1 MDDLP
6 RLRSLGGQA
15 DAEEE
20 RLHHV
25 VAEFVRWF
33 TSWWL
38 TRGLE
43 RVAQAEAEERDAA

>member
-1 MDDLP
+1 M
-6 RLRSLGGQA
+6 
-15 DAEEE
+15 
-20 RLHHV
+20 LHPE

-43 RVAQAEAEERDAA
+43 LVAKEGAEERDAA

>member
-20 RLHHV
+20 RLHHE

-43 RVAQAEAEERDAA
+43 LLAAEEIEEPRAA

>member
-20 RLHHV
+20 RLHHE

>member
-1 MDDLP
+1 MDDPPSLQV
-6 RLRSLGGQA
+6 LGGSN

-20 RLHHV
+20 RLHPE

-43 RVAQAEAEERDAA
+43 LVAREEAEERDAA